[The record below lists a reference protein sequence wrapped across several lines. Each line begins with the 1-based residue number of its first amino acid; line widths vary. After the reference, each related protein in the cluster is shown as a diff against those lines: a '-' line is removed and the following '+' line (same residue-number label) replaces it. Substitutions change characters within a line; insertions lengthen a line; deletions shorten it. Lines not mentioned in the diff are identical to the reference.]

1 MATTGNKQFLKAGRL
16 DTPLEVYYYTNTQNE
31 YGEISQ
37 SKTLLKTIWGE
48 MMTETLKKIRKKNK
62 IFNKMN
68 IGKKIIMLLNKY
80 DVSEKE
86 IQKLIVKEMF
96 YIKKQSKISIIK
108 DLANLLI
115 IYNIIFIYII

>member
-1 MATTGNKQFLKAGRL
+1 
-16 DTPLEVYYYTNTQNE
+16 
-31 YGEISQ
+31 
-37 SKTLLKTIWGE
+37 
-48 MMTETLKKIRKKNK
+48 MTETLKKIRKKNK

-115 IYNIIFIYII
+115 IYKEKSDCRQIN